1 MRKHVKACEV
11 GGVDLGQVVCKEF
24 KERLK
29 SWSPTD
35 VGFEGLPRT
44 TLLTLILSINYIRR
58 PSTNTNWDLV

>member
-11 GGVDLGQVVCKEF
+11 GGVGFSQVACKEF

-35 VGFEGLPRT
+35 AGYRGLPRT
-44 TLLTLILSINYIRR
+44 TLLTLILSIENIRQ
-58 PSTNTNWDLV
+58 PSTNTNWDLE